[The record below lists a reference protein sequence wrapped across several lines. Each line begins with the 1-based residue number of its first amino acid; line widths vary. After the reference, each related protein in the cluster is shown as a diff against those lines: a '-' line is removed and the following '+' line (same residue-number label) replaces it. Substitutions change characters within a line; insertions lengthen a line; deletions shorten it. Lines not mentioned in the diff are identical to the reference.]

1 MDEINKAYS
10 ILKDDFSR
18 AKHLSCIEPSPVSQE
33 FLIEMLDYEDA
44 ISSITSNHQE
54 QAIRNDLL
62 QRIEQCKL
70 NHSNAEHL
78 SKWAYYE
85 RLIKILDESKITLQ
99 Q

>member
-18 AKHLSCIEPSPVSQE
+18 AKYLNNLEPLSVSQE

-44 ISSITSNHQE
+44 ISNITSSHQE
-54 QAIRNDLL
+54 QTIRNDLL
-62 QRIEQCKL
+62 QRIDQCKY
-70 NHSNAEHL
+70 NYSNAEYL

-85 RLIKILDESKITLQ
+85 RLIKILDESKITMQ